1 MLLSMHTVT
10 LEHARLHFDS
20 LVAEAAAGEEI
31 VIESGQKPLVRLV
44 AAFPASPRQ
53 QTLTDWLEDARQRP
67 APAGMTTDSL
77 LEATRSEL

>member
-1 MLLSMHTVT
+1 MLLPMHTVT

-20 LVAEAAAGEEI
+20 LVEEAASGEEI

-44 AAFPASPRQ
+44 AAIPVPPRQ
-53 QTLTDWLEDARQRP
+53 QALTDWLEGARQRP

-77 LEATRSEL
+77 LEATRSDL